1 MTSSNSSGV
10 TDGWATPRNRPL
22 EILSHTVV
30 VAIAVVAIGFG
41 VLSGTAGNTTAMRY
55 GLLFGLI
62 MILVAVLGA
71 TMHTRNGDLS
81 KDTGMVDGDGDGD
94 HRYTEIRHSGLQFRL
109 LVALMTCSAAFFMST
124 GIEVVVN
131 REQSANAVIGTL
143 LGAIGLYLGCLPLAA
158 AFGRITRGGLLL
170 NGHGV
175 TQRGWSFE
183 NRLSWRDIA
192 GMKPANNGHPIIML
206 IAYTNI
212 PWQRRYT
219 SRLWKIDRLP
229 PVPMIE
235 IDCRK
240 FGVEPDALLSFLSA
254 YVDTP
259 DNRAELGT
267 PAALDRARQSAS

>member
-1 MTSSNSSGV
+1 M
-10 TDGWATPRNRPL
+10 
-22 EILSHTVV
+22 
-30 VAIAVVAIGFG
+30 IAAVAIGFG

-62 MILVAVLGA
+62 MILVAALGA

-81 KDTGMVDGDGDGD
+81 KDTGMVDGDGD

-109 LVALMTCSAAFFMST
+109 LVALMTCSAAFFMSA

-143 LGAIGLYLGCLPLAA
+143 FGAIGLYLVSFPLAA
-158 AFGRITRGGLLL
+158 GFGLITRGGLLL
-170 NGHGV
+170 SEHGV

-183 NRLSWRDIA
+183 NQLSWTDIA
-192 GMKPANNGHPIIML
+192 GIKPANNGHPIIML
-206 IAYTNI
+206 IAYTNT

-229 PVPMIE
+229 PVSMIE

-240 FGVEPDALLSFLSA
+240 FGVEPSALLSFLSA

-267 PAALDRARQSAS
+267 PATLDRARRSAS